1 MKRALFL
8 VVAMLAMALTG
19 ASAQH
24 IANVR
29 SSIGRS
35 AANGGVVKISED
47 DGVKTAI
54 SRVEATTSTPA
65 KAPGYRFVIYYDNTQ
80 YADERAA
87 KVLSKFRSKF
97 KDITSYISSESPS
110 FRVVIGDCF
119 TYEDVAI
126 IRNRIIDDYPDA
138 ALSDASIPYRVLCR
152 IKGANRMRIERSGYV
167 TGGVELEDIF
177 YEEVD
182 LEGNVVSAAETP
194 AEEADAAA
202 EAAVEVPAVEV
213 AVEAAVEV
221 PAVEVAVEAAVEVP
235 AVEAVAEVA
244 VEATAVEEAPAE
256 AAE

>member
-194 AEEADAAA
+194 AEEA

>member
-47 DGVKTAI
+47 EGVKTAI
-54 SRVEATTSTPA
+54 SRVEATTAAPA

-152 IKGANRMRIERSGYV
+152 IKGSNSMRIERSGYV

-182 LEGNVVSAAETP
+182 LEGNVVTAAETP
-194 AEEADAAA
+194 AEAEAAA
-202 EAAVEVPAVEV
+202 EAAEEVPAVEV
-213 AVEAAVEV
+213 
-221 PAVEVAVEAAVEVP
+221 PAVEAAVEVP
-235 AVEAVAEVA
+235 AVEAVA
-244 VEATAVEEAPAE
+244 VEAPAVEEAPAE

>member
-47 DGVKTAI
+47 EGVKTAI
-54 SRVEATTSTPA
+54 SRVEATTATPA

-152 IKGANRMRIERSGYV
+152 IKGSNSMRIERSGYV

-182 LEGNVVSAAETP
+182 LEGNVVTAAETP
-194 AEEADAAA
+194 AEAEVAAEAAA
-202 EAAVEVPAVEV
+202 EAAEEVPAVEV
-213 AVEAAVEV
+213 
-221 PAVEVAVEAAVEVP
+221 PAVEVP
-235 AVEAVAEVA
+235 AVEAVAVEVP
-244 VEATAVEEAPAE
+244 AVEEAPAE